1 MLGVYFVAGF
11 SIGLSLISIIATFIN
26 YSMLWRVIQDMEAC
40 YQRLEKLSDAL
51 ETMDGELEV
60 IKFDLDN
67 GPTQKH

>member
-1 MLGVYFVAGF
+1 MLIVYFVAGF
-11 SIGLSLISIIATFIN
+11 SLGLSVVAIIATFIN

-40 YQRLEKLSDAL
+40 YQRLEKISDAL